1 MKRLLKVLGIAILLL
16 TMAYASN
23 WDLPKEDVTESHE
36 YQKALEHYL
45 EHRDDIHQITRD
57 GVIIEGQLHP
67 ESVDM
72 ELVPGPLPQEYFE
85 GVDEDAD
92 I

>member
-1 MKRLLKVLGIAILLL
+1 MKRLLKIIGIAILLVS
-16 TMAYASN
+16 MAYASN
-23 WDLPKEDVTESHE
+23 WDLPKEDATESPE

-45 EHRDDIHQITRD
+45 EHKDDMHTIVRD

-92 I
+92 L